1 MVLCGRAAARFSAD
15 RRQPRIDAW
24 TKRLL
29 ILVVLL
35 IPFSVGLA
43 QNVNDGF
50 DPNVNGG
57 VDALALQPDGRLVLA
72 GVFSALAPN
81 GGPSVGR
88 NNIARLNADGGVDTT
103 FDPNANGY
111 VYALAVQPD
120 GKIIIGGAFTA
131 IAPNGGATVPRKRL
145 ARLNIDGSADPT
157 FDPSTNGDVNAIAL
171 QADGKILVGGAFT
184 SMAPNGGPS
193 VQRRYLA
200 RLNTDGSLDAAFDPG
215 PNSAVLALALQQDG
229 QIIAGGAFTSLAPNG
244 GATVARS
251 CLARLHGD
259 GTLDPTFDPG
269 ANNSVFTLAV
279 YADGKIAAGG
289 AFTAL
294 TPNGGAIVGRNHIA
308 RLNVDGSVDPGFD
321 PHADNSVAATA
332 LQPDGKL
339 VVGGY
344 FENLAPNGGANIA
357 RKHVARLDPDGK
369 VDTGFDPGANDVV
382 YAVDVQQDGAILVG
396 GLFTGF
402 AANPTSVARNHL
414 ARLNPDS
421 TLDGTF
427 NPHASDAV
435 SALMLQPD
443 GRVVMGGWFWY
454 LDPNDP
460 YILDREHIARVKP
473 DGAVDTFDPHANDT
487 VRALG
492 LQADGK
498 VVFGGAFTTVALSS
512 RNYIARVTADGGLD
526 AGFDPNADGDVS
538 ALVVQAD
545 GRIVIGGSFAH
556 LAPFGGAVR
565 THHYIAR
572 LDSQYGTVDDSYT
585 LGTDGPVYAL
595 ALQADGKV
603 LLGGS
608 FGGLS
613 PPVGYPYAGRN
624 NIARLNV
631 DGTLDDGF
639 NPNADGSVLAL
650 AVQSDGKILVGGLFS
665 HFAPNNGPS
674 VSHIGVVRLNSDGSV
689 DPTFT
694 QNVWGG
700 SVFAFALQRDGGI
713 IIGGSI
719 SQVGAETCEEVSRN
733 NLARVSANGV
743 VDEAFDPNPNGPVS
757 ALVLQADGKIV
768 AGGSFTSF
776 SPPGEATVDRRC
788 VARISAT
795 EPALQMLELI
805 GYSAGGSTVNW
816 RVSGSGTQIA
826 AAPQLKLSLDG
837 ATYSVVG
844 TMRPTATGWTYR
856 GLAAPLH
863 QLFYVRAVAAS
874 SSGNALESTRQ
885 FYLGPIDGV
894 FAGRFE

>member
-1 MVLCGRAAARFSAD
+1 M
-15 RRQPRIDAW
+15 
-24 TKRLL
+24 L
-29 ILVVLL
+29 ILVVLST
-35 IPFSVGLA
+35 PFSVGLA
-43 QNVNDGF
+43 QSVNDGF

-72 GVFSALAPN
+72 GAFSALAPN
-81 GGPSVGR
+81 GAPSVGR
-88 NNIARLNADGGVDTT
+88 NNIARLNADGGVDAT

-111 VYALAVQPD
+111 VYALAVQAD
-120 GKIIIGGAFTA
+120 GKIIIGGAFTG
-131 IAPNGGATVPRKRL
+131 IAPNGGASVPRKHL

-157 FDPSTNGDVNAIAL
+157 FDPSSSGDVNVIAL
-171 QADGKILVGGAFT
+171 QSDGSILVGGAFT

-193 VQRRYLA
+193 VLRRYLA
-200 RLNTDGSLDAAFDPG
+200 RLNADGSLDATFDPD

-229 QIIAGGAFTSLAPNG
+229 QIVAGGSFTSLAPNG

-251 CLARLHGD
+251 RLARLHSD
-259 GTLDPTFDPG
+259 GTLDATFDPA
-269 ANNSVFTLAV
+269 ANSSVFSLAV

-294 TPNGGAIVGRNHIA
+294 TPNGSTAIGRNYIA

-339 VVGGY
+339 IVGGY
-344 FENLAPNGGANIA
+344 FEHLAPNGGASIA
-357 RKHVARLDPDGK
+357 RKHLVRLDADGH
-369 VDTGFDPGANDVV
+369 VDTGFDPSANDVV
-382 YAVDVQQDGAILVG
+382 YAVEVQQDGAILAG

-402 AANPTSVARNHL
+402 AANGTSIARNHL

-443 GRVVMGGWFWY
+443 GRIVVSGTFTY

-473 DGAVDTFDPHANDT
+473 DGSVDAFDPHANDT

-498 VVFGGAFTTVALSS
+498 VVFGGAFITVALSS
-512 RNYIARVTADGGLD
+512 RNYIARVTADGVLD
-526 AGFDPNADGDVS
+526 MGFDPNADSNVD

-545 GRIVIGGSFAH
+545 GRIVIGGEFTH

-585 LGTDGPVYAL
+585 LGTDGPVDVL
-595 ALQADGKV
+595 ALQSDGKV

-613 PPVGYPYAGRN
+613 PAVGYPYSARN

-631 DGTLDDGF
+631 DGTLDDAF
-639 NPNADGSVLAL
+639 NPNANGSVSAL
-650 AVQSDGKILVGGLFS
+650 AVQSDGKILVGGSFS
-665 HFAPNNGPS
+665 QFAPNNGPS
-674 VSHIGVVRLNSDGSV
+674 VSHIGMVRLNSDGSV

-694 QNVWGG
+694 QNVYGG
-700 SVFAFALQRDGGI
+700 SVHAFAPQRDGGI
-713 IIGGSI
+713 IIGGFF
-719 SQVGAETCEEVSRN
+719 SQVVSEPDFVSRN
-733 NLARVSANGV
+733 NLARLSANGV
-743 VDEAFDPNPNGPVS
+743 VDAAFDPNPNGPVS
-757 ALVLQADGKIV
+757 ALALQADGKVIV
-768 AGGSFTSF
+768 GGSFTSF
-776 SPPGEATVDRRC
+776 SPPGEAIVDRRC

-795 EPALQMLELI
+795 APALQTLELI

-816 RVSGSGTQIA
+816 RISGSGTQIA
-826 AAPQLKLSLDG
+826 SAPQLKLSLD
-837 ATYSVVG
+837 AAAYNLVG
-844 TMRPTATGWTYR
+844 TMQPAPAGWTYR
-856 GLAAPLH
+856 GLAAPLN
-863 QLFYVRAVAAS
+863 QVFYVKVVAAS

-885 FYLGPIDGV
+885 F
-894 FAGRFE
+894 